1 MIFSDHVIESRV
13 LLVIT
18 LIMLSVIVVVIY
30 IQVNK
35 SSMMSDFHVRVSH

>member
-1 MIFSDHVIESRV
+1 MIFLDYVVESRV

-18 LIMLSVIVVVIY
+18 LIMLSVIVVIVY

>member
-1 MIFSDHVIESRV
+1 MIFSDHVVESRV
-13 LLVIT
+13 SLIIT
-18 LIMLSVIVVVIY
+18 LIMLSVIVIVVY